1 MSLIYTYINYAI
13 RNNED
18 WSDVL
23 LYTPVSEI
31 GSMDSHSDLA
41 LAVALHQRGI
51 AHLWKEISNRKYQLR
66 NGSIDLGFD
75 LDSNP
80 LLDMGKGYLDAA
92 QDIYDKCKLKDTKLL
107 KKQLTSD
114 YKLYDWLVKIQIA
127 QTITNPIHPL
137 LQCVYMISYQWSA
150 TNPLVYS

>member
-1 MSLIYTYINYAI
+1 MNMETSKLTAEGIIGEAVRIGAKMSGGEFPI
-13 RNNED
+13 
-18 WSDVL
+18 
-23 LYTPVSEI
+23 EI
-31 GSMDSHSDLA
+31 FP
-41 LAVALHQRGI
+41 
-51 AHLWKEISNRKYQLR
+51 NRKYQLR

-114 YKLYDWLVKIQIA
+114 YKLYD
-127 QTITNPIHPL
+127 
-137 LQCVYMISYQWSA
+137 
-150 TNPLVYS
+150 

>member
-1 MSLIYTYINYAI
+1 
-13 RNNED
+13 
-18 WSDVL
+18 
-23 LYTPVSEI
+23 
-31 GSMDSHSDLA
+31 MDSHSDLA

-114 YKLYDWLVKIQIA
+114 YKLYDWLVKK
-127 QTITNPIHPL
+127 
-137 LQCVYMISYQWSA
+137 SK
-150 TNPLVYS
+150 